1 MNNKTLLLTLSFTL
15 GTLFTNAQSLP
26 GFQWGE
32 GMGTPDLSWTAQV
45 GAKTYPKGKIF
56 QAADYGLKNDSTR
69 LSTAALQKAI
79 DECHRSGG
87 GTVEVA
93 PGYYRIGAIYLKS
106 NVNLHL
112 NQGTTLIASEDIDL
126 YPEMRSRVAGIEM
139 VWPSAV
145 INILDAENA
154 AISGAGTLDCR
165 GKIFWDKYW
174 TMRKDYEKRKLRWI
188 VDYDCKRVR
197 GMLISNSRQI
207 TLKDF
212 TLMRTGFWGCQVLYS
227 DQCTLNGLKINNNIG
242 GHGPSTDG
250 IDIDSSTNILIENC
264 EVDCNDDNICLKAGR
279 DADGLRVNRPTEN
292 IIVRGCIARKGAGL
306 ITCGSETSGCIR
318 NVLGYNLQ
326 AYGTSSTLR
335 LKSAMNRGGTVENIY
350 MTQVTADHVRH
361 VLAADLNWNPSYSYS
376 TLPAEYEGKEIPE
389 HWKVM
394 LTPVTPKEK
403 GYPHFRNVWLSDV
416 KATNVQTFITAAGWN
431 EELPLQNFHISGIKA
446 KVNKAGSI
454 IFTEDFHL
462 EDVRLQVEDGSR
474 VEEKNNKNAQIDISY
489 ENNMEL

>member
-15 GTLFTNAQSLP
+15 GTLFTNAQSLS

-45 GAKTYPKGKIF
+45 GAKTYPEGKIF
-56 QAADYGLKNDSTR
+56 QAADYGLKNDSTQ

-197 GMLISNSRQI
+197 GMLISNSRHI

-227 DQCTLNGLKINNNIG
+227 DQCTLNGLKINNNVG

-279 DADGLRVNRPTEN
+279 DA
-292 IIVRGCIARKGAGL
+292 
-306 ITCGSETSGCIR
+306 
-318 NVLGYNLQ
+318 
-326 AYGTSSTLR
+326 GTSSTLR

-350 MTQVTADHVRH
+350 MTQVTADNVRH

-474 VEEKNNKNAQIDISY
+474 VEEKNNKNAQINISY